1 MIPIERSDCSE
12 GADNSPDEVMDV
24 DAFALDRFLVLHDRD
39 LVTLEVPV
47 EPDFHIVSQE
57 SDQKSG

>member
-12 GADNSPDEVMDV
+12 GADDSPDEVMDV
-24 DAFALDRFLVLHDRD
+24 DAFALDCFLVLHDRD

-47 EPDFHIVSQE
+47 ESDLHIVS
-57 SDQKSG
+57 